1 MQLLRFIRIFSTD
14 SNLVVVSKP
23 GRHVSIVGLM
33 ATPQDDAMDLE
44 EEAPTLISEQPMMLG
59 EPASRFSSTMM
70 TMDDI
75 PS

>member
-1 MQLLRFIRIFSTD
+1 
-14 SNLVVVSKP
+14 
-23 GRHVSIVGLM
+23 M
-33 ATPQDDAMDLE
+33 ATPQDDAMDLG
-44 EEAPTLISEQPMMLG
+44 EEAPTLISEQPMILG